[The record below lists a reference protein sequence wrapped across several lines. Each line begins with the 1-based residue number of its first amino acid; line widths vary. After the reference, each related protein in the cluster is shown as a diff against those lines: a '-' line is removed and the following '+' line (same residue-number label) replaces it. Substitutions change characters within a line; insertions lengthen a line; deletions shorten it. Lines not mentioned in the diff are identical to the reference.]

1 MYVYANVCQYAAWH
15 SLEELALATGRVP
28 HDTHVDVSTEMSAL
42 HGRLGHTPKQ
52 HQ

>member
-1 MYVYANVCQYAAWH
+1 MKVNLNTNNIIH

-28 HDTHVDVSTEMSAL
+28 HDAHVDVPTEMSPL
-42 HGRLGHTPKQ
+42 HGRLGHTTEQ